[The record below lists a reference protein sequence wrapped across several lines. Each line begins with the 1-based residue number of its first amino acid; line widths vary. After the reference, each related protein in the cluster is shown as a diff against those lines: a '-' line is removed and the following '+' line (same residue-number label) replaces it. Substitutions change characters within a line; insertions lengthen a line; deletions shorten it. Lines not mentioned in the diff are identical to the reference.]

1 MQLQGLLEAWLAP
14 TDIATFREECF
25 GKQVLFRDGTRERL
39 APVLA
44 LSSWNVQDLFAQ
56 QTSKF
61 FAWFQVMDGRH
72 GTAEVSPE
80 AAQRLYQAGMTMY
93 IRRMPLLAP
102 LTTAMA
108 TALAVPEHNIE
119 CTLFCNQPGARTRM
133 HFDPVDTITMQV
145 TGSKRW
151 RVARNLHAPAP
162 TAGYATLDRQ
172 ILPELRLYAHD
183 GFPTH
188 MPAEAEEYVLTPG
201 SVLYIPRGFWHETES
216 DEASISL
223 HVHHTPMPWVDA
235 VLVTLRAKLLR
246 DPTWRAG
253 AHDLWDTSRRPLAAS
268 TAAMLL
274 HDLVAAVDSLAVDD
288 VLPTPGTSSQEVRP
302 EVPFVRCA
310 RAGFSEVP
318 SAAER
323 GCCLVTFSVFTY
335 GSERCTTLEMS
346 PLYLDACRCL
356 VAPADRDGLSAR
368 DLASRVP
375 GLSVDEGLRLIRQL
389 LEVGFV
395 RPATADDSSG
405 DKGGV
410 RHTRSAEMVGRAPAV
425 V

>member
-1 MQLQGLLEAWLAP
+1 
-14 TDIATFREECF
+14 
-25 GKQVLFRDGTRERL
+25 
-39 APVLA
+39 
-44 LSSWNVQDLFAQ
+44 
-56 QTSKF
+56 
-61 FAWFQVMDGRH
+61 
-72 GTAEVSPE
+72 
-80 AAQRLYQAGMTMY
+80 
-93 IRRMPLLAP
+93 
-102 LTTAMA
+102 
-108 TALAVPEHNIE
+108 
-119 CTLFCNQPGARTRM
+119 M

-151 RVARNLHAPAP
+151 RIARNLHAPTP
-162 TAGYATLDRQ
+162 TAGYATLDQQ

-188 MPAEAEEYVLTPG
+188 MPAEAEEYLLTPG

-223 HVHHTPMPWVDA
+223 HVHHTPVPWVDA

-246 DPTWRAG
+246 DPAWRAG
-253 AHDLWDTSRRPLAAS
+253 AHDLWDTSRQPQAAT

-274 HDLVAAVDSLAVDD
+274 HDLAAAVDSLTVDD
-288 VLPTPGTSSQEVRP
+288 VLPTPGTSFQEVRP
-302 EVPFVRCA
+302 EVPFIRCA

-323 GCCLVTFSVFTY
+323 GCCLVIFSVFTY

-346 PLYLDACRCL
+346 PLYLDACRCF
-356 VAPADRDGLSAR
+356 VAPADRGLSAR

-405 DKGGV
+405 DKGGA
-410 RHTRSAEMVGRAPAV
+410 RRKRRAEMAGRAPAV